1 MPAEQRRWR
10 RKPIGAD
17 GFLYAV
23 DSRQIGPCEV
33 RDVSEG
39 GAMLVF
45 SVAGALPAQFVLA
58 LSRNGYV
65 RRECEL
71 AWQSANHFGT
81 RFTAAR
87 PIM

>member
-1 MPAEQRRWR
+1 MPAEQRKWR

-23 DSRQIGPCEV
+23 DGQQIGPCEV

-45 SVAGALPAQFVLA
+45 SGGGELPAQFVLTF
-58 LSRNGYV
+58 SRNGQV
-65 RRECEL
+65 RRHCDL
-71 AWQSANHFGT
+71 VWRTANHFGI
-81 RFTAAR
+81 RFT
-87 PIM
+87 

>member
-10 RKPIGAD
+10 RKPIGAN

-23 DSRQIGPCEV
+23 DGQQIGPCEV

-45 SVAGALPAQFVLA
+45 SLAGELPVQFVLA
-58 LSRNGYV
+58 LSRNGEV
-65 RRECEL
+65 RRQCEL
-71 AWQSANHFGT
+71 VWRSANHFGI
-81 RFTAAR
+81 RFTGIRAT
-87 PIM
+87 